1 MRLFHEMFR
10 TFRLDRVE
18 WVPLGKWT
26 GRMYRLF
33 PRIPGALMAPPAF
46 VTELMGLTVYLHVDG
61 ILDEI
66 LADEAEA
73 RDRVRELLKEIMT
86 DELAHVGQRRNFMG
100 LLGLAAA
107 RAAVE
112 PMYRAFFRDLPETR
126 WLFDLDRMVRD
137 GKTFDYSAVAPDIVE
152 KSWVP
157 SYCRASP
164 V

>member
-1 MRLFHEMFR
+1 
-10 TFRLDRVE
+10 
-18 WVPLGKWT
+18 
-26 GRMYRLF
+26 
-33 PRIPGALMAPPAF
+33 
-46 VTELMGLTVYLHVDG
+46 VYLHVDG
-61 ILDEI
+61 ALDEI

-100 LLGLAAA
+100 AVGLAAA
-107 RAAVE
+107 RVAVE

-137 GKTFDYSAVAPDIVE
+137 GKTFDYSAIAPE
-152 KSWVP
+152 MLQKSWVP
-157 SYCRASP
+157 SYCRTSS